1 MPSVTDR
8 DSEEALIVR
17 AVLRLSRRLRME
29 APSGDLS
36 GGALGLLAALHRL
49 GPMPAVAL
57 AEEEGLQPQSLTRLL
72 QALEEA
78 ALIKRTPDP
87 GDRRNRI
94 ITLTEQGKQVL
105 RSTMRQRRDW
115 LAEAMTERL
124 SDDERATLAEAAAL
138 MLRLAI

>member
-1 MPSVTDR
+1 MPSVADR

-29 APSGDLS
+29 APAGELS
-36 GGALGLLAALHRL
+36 GAALGLLATLHRR

-78 ALIKRTPDP
+78 ALIERTPDP

-94 ITLTEQGKQVL
+94 ITLTGRGRQAL
-105 RSTMRQRRDW
+105 RSTMRQRRGW
-115 LAEAMTERL
+115 LAEAMAERL
-124 SDDERATLAEAAAL
+124 SDRERATLAEAAAL